1 MKFTIPQQ
9 QFAFG
14 IQSVIKAAPN
24 KPSHPI
30 LGNILLKAKG
40 DRLEFSCFDLNLAIC
55 TELGADVETDGNYT
69 LPSTLLNDLVSRL
82 PAAAITV
89 DINEETNTATLTS
102 ESGEYRIQG
111 MPSAEFPEL
120 PSISLTN
127 AGRLVLESAQFK
139 EALSGVLF
147 SASTDETKQV
157 LCGVNIRLSN
167 DGKLT
172 LATTDGHRLSVSTI
186 NTTQKDSEV
195 EITIPSKTL
204 IEVLKSLKAQKLET
218 FKIEFDDL
226 QIQFEMG
233 DTTIMSRVLDGNY
246 PNYPQLLPNAFS
258 RTCEVDRLSLLQ
270 SLERIGALA
279 SQLNSVVALEITPDA
294 LNLKVT
300 TQDVGNGQES
310 IPCKYA
316 SQSEDE
322 TPFTIGFSIK
332 YLIEALKAFAYT
344 DVILSMNSVLSPAI
358 INSFDGDEGLTH
370 LIMPIQ
376 IKPV

>member
-1 MKFTIPQQ
+1 MKFTITQQ
-9 QFAFG
+9 QFSTA

-40 DRLEFSCFDLNLAIC
+40 DRLEFTCFDLNLAIC
-55 TELGADVETDGNYT
+55 TEVEVNVESPGEYT
-69 LPSTLLNDLVSRL
+69 LPSSLLNDLVSRL
-82 PAAAITV
+82 PVGDITV

-102 ESGEYRIQG
+102 QSGEYRIQG
-111 MPSAEFPEL
+111 IPSSEFPEL

-127 AGRLVLESAQFK
+127 AGRLILESAQFK

-147 SASTDETKQV
+147 SVSTDESKQT

-172 LATTDGHRLSVSTI
+172 LATTDGHRLSVATI

-204 IEVLKSLKAQKLET
+204 VEVLKSLKTQKLET
-218 FKIEFDDL
+218 FRIEFNDL
-226 QIQFEMG
+226 QIQFELG
-233 DTTIMSRVLDGNY
+233 NTTVMSRVLDGNY
-246 PNYPQLLPNAFS
+246 PNYPQLFPNAFS
-258 RTCEVDRLSLLQ
+258 RICEVDRVSLLE

-279 SQLNSVVALEITPDA
+279 SQLNSVVALEIAPDA
-294 LNLKVT
+294 INLKVT
-300 TQDVGNGQES
+300 TQDVGNGTES
-310 IPCKYA
+310 IPCRYE

-322 TPFTIGFSIK
+322 NPFTIGFSIK
-332 YLIEALKAFAYT
+332 YLVDALKAFSYT
-344 DVILSMNSVLSPAI
+344 DVILSMNGILSPAVI
-358 INSFDGDEGLTH
+358 KSYDGDEGLTH

-376 IKPV
+376 IKST

>member
-1 MKFTIPQQ
+1 M
-9 QFAFG
+9 
-14 IQSVIKAAPN
+14 
-24 KPSHPI
+24 
-30 LGNILLKAKG
+30 
-40 DRLEFSCFDLNLAIC
+40 FDLNLAIC
-55 TELGADVETDGNYT
+55 TELGADVESDGDYT

-82 PAAAITV
+82 PAAEITV
-89 DINEETNTATLTS
+89 DINKETNTATLTS

-111 MPSAEFPEL
+111 MPSGEFPEL

-147 SASTDETKQV
+147 SASTDKTKQI

-167 DGKLT
+167 DGNLT

-186 NTTQKDSEV
+186 ATTQKDSEV

-294 LNLKVT
+294 INLKVT

-310 IPCKYA
+310 IPCKYS
-316 SQSEDE
+316 SQSEESEEDE
-322 TPFTIGFSIK
+322 TLFAIGFSIK
-332 YLIEALKAFAYT
+332 YLMEALKAFTCT
-344 DVILSMNSVLSPAI
+344 DVILSMNSALSPVI
-358 INSFDGDEGLTH
+358 INSFDGNEGLTY

-376 IKPV
+376 IKN